1 MHCNCGFMLS
11 LNWMRVCLF
20 PKEDWKSLLV
30 LYCVYIHT
38 ENFCYNYLSC
48 IETQVSGGWECATFF
63 PTPPPLS
70 WIYPTKDRYCSHSS
84 PVWKLFVCLS
94 VFLQTT
100 CSVFIHPSLSGLLF
114 SFHVSSFLTLSSAG
128 PPADGASRS
137 NSQTDWENW
146 SVKTQPHW
154 SRLQFIELLKHATVV
169 ATQPS
174 FFFLHACQ
182 DQLTDHM
189 VIKLVRCIDTL

>member
-1 MHCNCGFMLS
+1 
-11 LNWMRVCLF
+11 MRVCLF
-20 PKEDWKSLLV
+20 PKEDWKSLL
-30 LYCVYIHT
+30 LSCVYIHT

-48 IETQVSGGWECATFF
+48 TETQVSGGWECVTFF

-84 PVWKLFVCLS
+84 PVWKLFLCSS
-94 VFLQTT
+94 VFLLTT

-114 SFHVSSFLTLSSAG
+114 SFHVSSFPTLSSAG

-146 SVKTQPHW
+146 SVRTQPHW
-154 SRLQFIELLKHATVV
+154 SRYSLLNYW
-169 ATQPS
+169 S
-174 FFFLHACQ
+174 IFLHACQ